1 MPSDKYQDRLKD
13 YVDVKERVKLFYER
27 HADGRLTTAEAYI
40 SEDPDGKV
48 RVWVHAQAYRTPDDP
63 HPGDGWSYLEVP
75 GTTPYTRG
83 SEIENAETSAIGR
96 AIGFLGIGIDKS
108 IATTDEIDAKEGEA
122 DRKPP
127 IKVLTAPD
135 RDPGGITGT
144 AEIGTAKDSD
154 FQLRET
160 PDGWALGFRLVS
172 DKGGIKVIAF
182 DAMAQALAASVGETV
197 GKRVTVWGRIKDET
211 FTPKGSGRKVT
222 YQVLQLER
230 IKTPEYELP
239 ATVAPGQE
247 ALPLEEPHDA

>member
-1 MPSDKYQDRLKD
+1 MPTDKYQDRLKD
-13 YVDVKERVKLFYER
+13 YVDVKERIRLFLER
-27 HADGRLTTAEAYI
+27 YPDGRLVTDELYMQ
-40 SEDPDGKV
+40 EDPDGKV
-48 RVWVHAQAYRTPDDP
+48 RVWGRALAYRTPDDP
-63 HPGDGWSYLEVP
+63 HPGVGHSYMEVP
-75 GTTPYTRG
+75 GATSFTRG
-83 SEIENAETSAIGR
+83 SEAENVETSAWGR
-96 AIGFLGIGIDKS
+96 AIGATGIGIDKS

-122 DRKPP
+122 ERKPP

-172 DKGGIKVIAF
+172 DKGGIKVIAR

-197 GKRVTVWGRIKDET
+197 GKRVTVWGRIRDET

-222 YQVLQLER
+222 YQVLELER
-230 IKTPEYELP
+230 IRTPEFELP

-247 ALPLEEPHDA
+247 ALPLEPHDA